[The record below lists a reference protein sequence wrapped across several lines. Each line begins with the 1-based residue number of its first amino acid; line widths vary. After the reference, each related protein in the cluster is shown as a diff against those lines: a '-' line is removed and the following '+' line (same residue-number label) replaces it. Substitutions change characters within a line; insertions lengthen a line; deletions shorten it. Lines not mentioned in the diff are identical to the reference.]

1 MKVGALLCGLLA
13 SAFAWAAPYVLSD
26 LTPAFL
32 ALWPI
37 DDPPFSG
44 LLAWHALIATGVLGG
59 LLCVLTPATGTL
71 VLLAGAVGWAVLG
84 TQLAGGFTI
93 QVLVPLGLCALAAL
107 FALAAAIRAGLRRRR
122 DRYQMSEEEL
132 DREDALQMEP
142 EVELRRAAALKG
154 VRAMREAEPE
164 DDELTIEGVD
174 EREPRSRQLPVYDA
188 TVDRDDDDH
197 PVTHVIER
205 RGNPVLGLLNLIVLL
220 LLCAAVAVLLYSEYV
235 SGGLSAAFNL
245 PAPTSVAM
253 ATAVSAPVMPA
264 EVPTLETPALAP
276 VTTPPPPEVKVSTTP
291 LNLADLST
299 STWDD
304 PFAYCAAIGTVDGP
318 DRRYAGPAS
327 TPAIGAAFASP
338 TRAPRWRC
346 LNGALLACTAAT
358 DAACDPTPSVA
369 QMIAHCT
376 ANPPSGTWSCRGTRP
391 EIPLGQ
397 AWPVDAR
404 GFLPGAWKVVPAPT
418 G

>member
-1 MKVGALLCGLLA
+1 VKVGALLCGLLA

-235 SGGLSAAFNL
+235 SGGLRAAL
-245 PAPTSVAM
+245 TPPPPPPPPPA
-253 ATAVSAPVMPA
+253 
-264 EVPTLETPALAP
+264 
-276 VTTPPPPEVKVSTTP
+276 PPPEVKVSTTP

-376 ANPPSGTWSCRGTRP
+376 ANPDAKNMVAPSGTWSCRGTRP